1 MTTTRKRSE
10 LLRAAFLGLLV
21 MPVLS
26 ACAATDASARP
37 ERPKEAGKS
46 AAGRKS
52 VPERTTGGGEG
63 IASIY
68 TDRRTASGERF
79 SASALAAAHR
89 SIPFGKRVKV
99 TNLKNG
105 RCVVVRIND
114 RGPYTRGRII
124 DLTPAA
130 AEQIGLT
137 RKQGLTRVRVE
148 PVES

>member
-1 MTTTRKRSE
+1 MTTTKRPSDLLKVAVLALAAVTLPSCAAVGKDQRTTARSE
-10 LLRAAFLGLLV
+10 AVRPSAGPRSAA
-21 MPVLS
+21 
-26 ACAATDASARP
+26 
-37 ERPKEAGKS
+37 KAGKG
-46 AAGRKS
+46 A
-52 VPERTTGGGEG
+52 GEG

-89 SIPFGKRVKV
+89 TMPFGSRVRV

-105 RCVVVRIND
+105 RTVVVRIND

-130 AEQIGLT
+130 AERIGLT
-137 RKQGLTRVRVE
+137 RRQGITKVRVE
-148 PVES
+148 PLES